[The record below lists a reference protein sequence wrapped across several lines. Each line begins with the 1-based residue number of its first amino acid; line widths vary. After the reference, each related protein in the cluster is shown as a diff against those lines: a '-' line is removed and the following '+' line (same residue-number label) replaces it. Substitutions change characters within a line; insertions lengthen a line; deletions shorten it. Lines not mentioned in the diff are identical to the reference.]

1 MSEIDYLAKRP
12 EVTQKLNK
20 AIKEQEQKKA
30 ERAQGVRGGGG
41 GEDDESGEEVS
52 GEATEQEVALFVD
65 IGVMALKDVKDVEM
79 QTANPPLLQKGM
91 LHYEGGWPK
100 EIDVTDDEQ
109 KQRYCKKLEKEEGY
123 TQTIL
128 GLCDT
133 METTIL
139 QNSAIDIYEEY
150 FEGCEG
156 LGGEDVSS
164 GEAGGKGGG
173 DRMLKVK
180 SEFKDQ
186 HDRPALDISIQKQQ
200 QQERFAVAYGPY
212 YYQQP
217 IKSHDSLIWN
227 MTSSSSPE
235 QTLNCYSPAVSVDFH
250 SRENSLLCCGF
261 RNGTVGC
268 YDLRKGPDC
277 ICTTD
282 VSVSHKDFV
291 TRASWINSKTHSE
304 LFSAG
309 EDGCVKWW
317 DIRNMAQPTDFA
329 YCDPTR
335 RNEPQNALV
344 VSCLDVKFIVAGS
357 E

>member
-1 MSEIDYLAKRP
+1 MLVLASKLHGLQTYQNLINAQKSNYKHAKDIISCIQFQKF
-12 EVTQKLNK
+12 EV
-20 AIKEQEQKKA
+20 
-30 ERAQGVRGGGG
+30 
-41 GEDDESGEEVS
+41 
-52 GEATEQEVALFVD
+52 VD
-65 IGVMALKDVKDVEM
+65 I
-79 QTANPPLLQKGM
+79 GM

-186 HDRPALDISIQKQQ
+186 HDRYISVRIIL
-200 QQERFAVAYGPY
+200 E
-212 YYQQP
+212 
-217 IKSHDSLIWN
+217 S
-227 MTSSSSPE
+227 E
-235 QTLNCYSPAVSVDFH
+235 SV
-250 SRENSLLCCGF
+250 
-261 RNGTVGC
+261 
-268 YDLRKGPDC
+268 
-277 ICTTD
+277 
-282 VSVSHKDFV
+282 
-291 TRASWINSKTHSE
+291 
-304 LFSAG
+304 
-309 EDGCVKWW
+309 
-317 DIRNMAQPTDFA
+317 
-329 YCDPTR
+329 
-335 RNEPQNALV
+335 
-344 VSCLDVKFIVAGS
+344 
-357 E
+357 